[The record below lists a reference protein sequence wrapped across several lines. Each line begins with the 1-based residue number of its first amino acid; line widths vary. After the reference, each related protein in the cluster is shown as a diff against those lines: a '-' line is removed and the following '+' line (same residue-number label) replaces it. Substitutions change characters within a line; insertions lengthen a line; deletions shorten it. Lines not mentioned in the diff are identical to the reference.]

1 MNVLRSRFFQAVAIF
16 VVAFVVL
23 RFGIRPPAPWSV
35 LSLYMF
41 IISLALLIF
50 VSSDRDSWRDFV
62 YPIWLTL
69 TDPRYRMLR
78 SVIVVAVPLLLGY
91 YAYTQAAARPQAPPE
106 LRAVH
111 PAPPASIQFR
121 GKEINIAGFDNPLR
135 KDAAAFKKHVAA
147 GGDDLHPQLRLLS
160 RRQPGRQGSLRLR
173 LQPAAGELPGSGH
186 HRDAAGGLSV
196 LAHRQGRPGPAQ
208 GVHAVELG
216 RCRPGKIGSPRSRS
230 GRSSCTC
237 TTPPGSSRAGGRR
250 SH

>member
-41 IISLALLIF
+41 IISLAAAHLRLVRPRLLARLR
-50 VSSDRDSWRDFV
+50 VADLADPHR
-62 YPIWLTL
+62 
-69 TDPRYRMLR
+69 PRYRMLR

-135 KDAAAFKKHVAA
+135 KDAAAFKKHAAA
-147 GGDDLHPQLRLLS
+147 GGRHLHPQLRLLS

-208 GVHAVELG
+208 GIHAVELG
-216 RCRPGKIGSPRSRS
+216 HAGL
-230 GRSSCTC
+230 GRSAHRGADLAGHHV
-237 TTPPGSSRAGGRR
+237 PLRRHRAAAAPLGEHG
-250 SH
+250 H